1 MDGISSRKRPF
12 DATNSDGDGGC
23 TNNNVGGTSES
34 PKILHTPL
42 SCKISAV
49 AAEREEDME
58 GNMNAS
64 DDQSDGDDGDISEIL
79 DLQKALE
86 YLVSTRDI
94 EKIYNTDKQYAID
107 ANNKDNEE
115 VMAQEKKETGQLYM
129 IPNLVN
135 RIIMERYSP
144 ATNPNQHDAD
154 DDTNDAQDMHKNNRQ
169 TEMSRK
175 QKDKLTKLLIA
186 VILEFAEPYFV
197 RISRYKQQKRAKKLK
212 QLKQKE
218 MAKQTTPPQDSSSFH
233 ELDKRATH
241 WATSCINQL
250 LQSPSPISSLSSSI
264 LSNNSNGNNKQ
275 ITTLAGDDTYNI
287 PEIDAL
293 LSASGGHDGL
303 DMETCM
309 QSALM
314 RGLQARRLLQNH
326 NENK

>member
-12 DATNSDGDGGC
+12 DAINSDGDGGC
-23 TNNNVGGTSES
+23 TNKNVGTESS
-34 PKILHTPL
+34 PKILYTPL
-42 SCKISAV
+42 SCKIISAV
-49 AAEREEDME
+49 AAEREKDMD

-115 VMAQEKKETGQLYM
+115 VIAQEKNETGQLYM

-135 RIIMERYSP
+135 RIIKERYSP
-144 ATNPNQHDAD
+144 AKNPNQHDAA
-154 DDTNDAQDMHKNNRQ
+154 DDTNDTQDMHKNRQ

-197 RISRYKQQKRAKKLK
+197 RMSRYTQQKRAKKLE

-218 MAKQTTPPQDSSSFH
+218 IAKQTTSPQDSSSFH

-250 LQSPSPISSLSSSI
+250 LQSPSPTSSLSSSI
-264 LSNNSNGNNKQ
+264 MSNNSNGNNKQ
-275 ITTLAGDDTYNI
+275 ITTLVVDDTYNI
-287 PEIDAL
+287 PELDAL
-293 LSASGGHDGL
+293 LSGGHDGL

-314 RGLQARRLLQNH
+314 QGLQARRLLQND

>member
-1 MDGISSRKRPF
+1 
-12 DATNSDGDGGC
+12 
-23 TNNNVGGTSES
+23 
-34 PKILHTPL
+34 
-42 SCKISAV
+42 
-49 AAEREEDME
+49 
-58 GNMNAS
+58 MNAS
-64 DDQSDGDDGDISEIL
+64 DDQSDGDEDISEIL

-115 VMAQEKKETGQLYM
+115 VIAQEKNETGQLYM

-154 DDTNDAQDMHKNNRQ
+154 DDTNDTQDMHNKNRQ

-197 RISRYKQQKRAKKLK
+197 RMSRYKQQKRAKKLE

-250 LQSPSPISSLSSSI
+250 LQSPSPTSSLSSSI
-264 LSNNSNGNNKQ
+264 MSNNSNGNNKQ
-275 ITTLAGDDTYNI
+275 ITTLVVDDTYNI
-287 PEIDAL
+287 PELDAL
-293 LSASGGHDGL
+293 LSGGHDGL

-314 RGLQARRLLQNH
+314 QGLQARRLLQND